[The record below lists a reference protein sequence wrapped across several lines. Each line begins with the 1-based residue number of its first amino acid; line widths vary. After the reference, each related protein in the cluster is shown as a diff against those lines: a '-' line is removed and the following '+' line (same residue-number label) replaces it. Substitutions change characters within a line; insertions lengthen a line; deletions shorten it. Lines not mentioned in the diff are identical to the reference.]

1 MDCDS
6 FAFVDA
12 LIWDD
17 VPDLDEK
24 RGMLKCVVDSKGN
37 FCSRVLRELSNEEEY
52 GIGLMRWNKIED
64 EM

>member
-24 RGMLKCVVDSKGN
+24 RGMLKCVVDSKGRLL
-37 FCSRVLRELSNEEEY
+37 FLSA
-52 GIGLMRWNKIED
+52 
-64 EM
+64 